1 MKEIKIFDNPRNVK
15 ILLTLLF
22 GGCLALV
29 IINFFVSKHSHFS
42 WEEWSGFYAHFSW
55 EEWSGFYAAYG
66 FIACVGLVLASK
78 YVLRKIVK
86 RREDYYD

>member
-29 IINFFVSKHSHFS
+29 IINFFVHKHS
-42 WEEWSGFYAHFSW
+42 HFSW

-66 FIACVGLVLASK
+66 FVACVGLVLAAK
-78 YVLRKIVK
+78 FILRKIVK
-86 RREDYYD
+86 RSEDYYD

>member
-15 ILLTLLF
+15 ILLMLLF

-29 IINFFVSKHSHFS
+29 IINFFVHKHGH
-42 WEEWSGFYAHFSW
+42 YSW

-66 FIACVGLVLASK
+66 FVACVGLVLAAK
-78 YVLRKIVK
+78 FILRKIVK
-86 RREDYYD
+86 RSEDYYD

>member
-15 ILLTLLF
+15 ILLMLLF

-29 IINFFVSKHSHFS
+29 IINFFVHKHGH
-42 WEEWSGFYAHFSW
+42 YSW

>member
-15 ILLTLLF
+15 ILLMLLF
-22 GGCLALV
+22 GGCLVLV
-29 IINFFVSKHSHFS
+29 IINFFVHKHGHFS
-42 WEEWSGFYAHFSW
+42 WEEQ
-55 EEWSGFYAAYG
+55 SGFYAAYG
-66 FIACVGLVLASK
+66 FVACVGLVLGSK